1 MPPQSDEEM
10 CAICLSTINENENSH
25 HRLECNHNFHTECIV
40 KWFRDSNGNCPC
52 CRDNSKKKQSNYYG
66 VWERPYI
73 NMRCNKLKKH
83 SKNTND
89 NNLTKKIEKLTKK
102 IDEYDNMVTDRKL
115 FKKTEEYISSI
126 KELNEFNRKINN
138 KDRTIMNMKIDLVA
152 AYPVVYCY

>member
-1 MPPQSDEEM
+1 
-10 CAICLSTINENENSH
+10 
-25 HRLECNHNFHTECIV
+25 
-40 KWFRDSNGNCPC
+40 
-52 CRDNSKKKQSNYYG
+52 
-66 VWERPYI
+66 
-73 NMRCNKLKKH
+73 MRCNKLKKH

-126 KELNEFNRKINN
+126 KKLNEFNRKINN